1 VVGDPVQCTVRADQ
15 SADRREAGSADGA
28 VTGMTRTERLEREL
42 AAEQIADASYEISQ
56 EGCEGKMSENW
67 GILTSQTSR
76 LARASLI
83 GPGFR
88 STKCCHQHTHLT
100 RNYRAAVSGNQH

>member
-1 VVGDPVQCTVRADQ
+1 MVGDPVQCTVRADQ

-28 VTGMTRTERLEREL
+28 VTGMTGTERLEREL

-67 GILTSQTSR
+67 GILTSKWVCWWQHFVERNPGPISE
-76 LARASLI
+76 ARASQPSWEI
-83 GPGFR
+83 
-88 STKCCHQHTHLT
+88 S
-100 RNYRAAVSGNQH
+100 